1 MLKVCGLLSAFISII
16 ITTWWLTS
24 NKPYKGWFFAI
35 CLVVIFFSIFLIIQD
50 RATEI
55 TVKGVGTIKAA
66 VEQATEDVNE
76 IAELKKRVEAQ
87 SATIDLVAEKATKA
101 QDLSEEIA
109 SKNEIAAKKLDQINS
124 TLELAKNN
132 LIELQSITDFI
143 ITVIAAQNDDRLA
156 FDRLKKWSEDKKF
169 PFHNR
174 AKQAFIKIFE
184 EHSKPYF
191 TSGSK
196 VPWPD
201 DLDPSKLNLGDLINT
216 YNTAPAFLKPA
227 FIEYIWN
234 RNDFDKISRLQFLIN
249 VIKNDISLNA
259 IEYAGR
265 YFTDGVN
272 LKIKPLAIDYLID
285 WWEKNKNNIK

>member
-156 FDRLKKWSEDKKF
+156 FDGLKKWSEDKKWIY
-169 PFHNR
+169 R
-174 AKQAFIKIFE
+174 L
-184 EHSKPYF
+184 S
-191 TSGSK
+191 
-196 VPWPD
+196 
-201 DLDPSKLNLGDLINT
+201 
-216 YNTAPAFLKPA
+216 YN
-227 FIEYIWN
+227 
-234 RNDFDKISRLQFLIN
+234 
-249 VIKNDISLNA
+249 
-259 IEYAGR
+259 
-265 YFTDGVN
+265 
-272 LKIKPLAIDYLID
+272 
-285 WWEKNKNNIK
+285 